1 MPTSVGLGVHYYDAS
16 VPPGGF
22 LLTGPFGT
30 QLPGYASGFLLTA
43 VPEPATLALTAG
55 GLLALAGLA
64 RRRRA

>member
-1 MPTSVGLGVHYYDAS
+1 MPSKESWYARDARDWTCAA
-16 VPPGGF
+16 PDAAAAKF
-22 LLTGPFGT
+22 HR